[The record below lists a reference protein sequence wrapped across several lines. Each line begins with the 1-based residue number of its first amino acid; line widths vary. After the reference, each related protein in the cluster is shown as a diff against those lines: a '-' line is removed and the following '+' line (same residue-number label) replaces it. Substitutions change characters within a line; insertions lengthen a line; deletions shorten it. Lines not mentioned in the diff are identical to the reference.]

1 MSQLT
6 VVQGFTY
13 KRGTRYEGAVGTVAW
28 HEGDV
33 IRKVRTLLGW
43 TLEDLAAVSGVN
55 FTVINRI
62 ELGKTKEPKR
72 ATLTKIARAF
82 GWTPRQIL
90 EAVPTQGFALDL
102 SIRKRHEPETSRD
115 LARVTKKHRL
125 VNEPP
130 SEAALKRGRSAQ
142 RQT

>member
-1 MSQLT
+1 MS
-6 VVQGFTY
+6 
-13 KRGTRYEGAVGTVAW
+13 W

-72 ATLTKIARAF
+72 ATLAKIAHAF
-82 GWTPRQIL
+82 GWSPRQIL
-90 EAVPTQGFALDL
+90 EAVPSQPFTIDL
-102 SIRKRHEPETSRD
+102 SIRKRLEPTRSMHAPPPTKRRRGHEPT
-115 LARVTKKHRL
+115 
-125 VNEPP
+125 
-130 SEAALKRGRSAQ
+130 SEAAQKGGR
-142 RQT
+142 